1 MGTPPPWKL
10 GTRQR
15 GLSHIMSLAAK
26 VAALRS
32 FFGVP
37 DNEPLPLAVE
47 KMNFIMGINGAGPLP
62 KQVDELVRETGVT
75 AAPADAP
82 AAPEAKKHSG
92 CSVEFKK
99 ALRPAKFCFLNAA
112 PRL

>member
-1 MGTPPPWKL
+1 METWHEAAWAVAHHEPRGQGRGTPL
-10 GTRQR
+10 
-15 GLSHIMSLAAK
+15 LL
-26 VAALRS
+26 
-32 FFGVP
+32 GVP